1 MTVTN
6 HPSTP
11 STLLKYITTSL
22 CNEVVFC
29 QQDQPQ
35 ILKNWFCSQKSDEGT
50 EEEIGGK
57 DKW

>member
-6 HPSTP
+6 HP

>member
-1 MTVTN
+1 MQI
-6 HPSTP
+6 HYRHHS
-11 STLLKYITTSL
+11 STLLKYITTL

-35 ILKNWFCSQKSDEGT
+35 ILKNWFCNQKSDEGT

-57 DKW
+57 DK